1 MCKCERVLLQSFT
14 VRRFWGKRKEKYER
28 EEYAKDE
35 DEEFLCLSLCV
46 FVCVIKSFAY
56 VFMCVYELCNFPRSY
71 RQPGGNGQLLSKRYC
86 THSKCLFSRATR
98 TARKFQGALAVS
110 CKYFKQSKW
119 PHSAAHRH
127 ASTSY
132 SSYLR
137 STRYSSI

>member
-35 DEEFLCLSLCV
+35 DEEFSCLSLCV

-56 VFMCVYELCNFPRSY
+56 VFMCVYELCNLPRSY
-71 RQPGGNGQLLSKRYC
+71 RQPGGNGQLLSRRYC
-86 THSKCLFSRATR
+86 THSGWLFRCAPR
-98 TARKFQGALAVS
+98 TASEFQGALAVS

-119 PHSAAHRH
+119 PFLAAHQH
-127 ASTSY
+127 ANT
-132 SSYLR
+132 
-137 STRYSSI
+137 